1 MLLLQLDVIGSIRQ
15 NEFNNVKMKKEEE
28 AEEGDEEKGGYAQ
41 NGHPLIRVQD
51 KFFGDVGTS
60 LFRTSSL
67 SNSLSLSLILSLLK
81 RQRHL
86 RGGRV

>member
-1 MLLLQLDVIGSIRQ
+1 MLLLQLDVVGSIRQ
-15 NEFNNVKMKKEEE
+15 NEFNNVKLKKEEE
-28 AEEGDEEKGGYAQ
+28 EEGDEEKGGYAQ

-67 SNSLSLSLILSLLK
+67 FYSLSLSRLF
-81 RQRHL
+81 
-86 RGGRV
+86 V